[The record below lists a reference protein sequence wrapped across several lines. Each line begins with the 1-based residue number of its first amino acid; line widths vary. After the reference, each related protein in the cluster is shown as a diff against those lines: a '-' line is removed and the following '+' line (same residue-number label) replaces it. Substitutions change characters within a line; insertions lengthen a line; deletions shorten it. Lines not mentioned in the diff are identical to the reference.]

1 VTRACPG
8 ILALIPAVLGFVA
21 CGGGEEVAPPPPAQP
36 NRAPMVANGPLNQAF
51 VTWHAIS
58 IDMSGGGAA
67 FQDPDGDPLTYEL
80 QWFGRI
86 PAGLAFAGPRVT
98 GTTPD
103 AGVFNLGVTVR
114 DGRGGA
120 LAYGIFIDVVPNAAP
135 AVASSNR
142 LLLTGIGQHVN
153 VDALQGGTT
162 FGPDPQGDPVS
173 YQVTTSARP
182 QGLVISG
189 TQVAGVMTGIGAVRI
204 RVTATDTYGASSFD
218 EFIIA
223 VPGPEPA
230 SPRLPSASYVY
241 EDARLALPTPFR
253 TPPGATD
260 TLGDTVPGR
269 NPITDAGATLGRVLF
284 YDRRLSVTNT
294 QACGSCHE
302 QAHGFAGT
310 TRFSQGA
317 TGDLTRRNT
326 MGLAEVRYN
335 GRDHYFWD
343 ERARTLE
350 ALALMPIQDTTEL
363 ANTMPNVVARLRATD
378 FYPGLFQAA
387 FGTPDIDSDRI
398 ARALAQFLRSLVSWQ
413 ARVDRVENPLP
424 GSAESVFSALEEQG
438 RAIVQ
443 GQCAVCHQTTL
454 RSLQV
459 PMSNGLDSVVTDPG
473 AGRGIFR
480 AASLRNIARTAPYMH
495 DGRFATL
502 REVIDHY
509 DHGIQDAPAL
519 PSELKEGGVPRRF
532 NFSEA
537 DKVALEA
544 FLNTFTDEE
553 FLADPRF
560 SDPFPQGA

>member
-1 VTRACPG
+1 
-8 ILALIPAVLGFVA
+8 
-21 CGGGEEVAPPPPAQP
+21 
-36 NRAPMVANGPLNQAF
+36 
-51 VTWHAIS
+51 
-58 IDMSGGGAA
+58 
-67 FQDPDGDPLTYEL
+67 
-80 QWFGRI
+80 
-86 PAGLAFAGPRVT
+86 
-98 GTTPD
+98 
-103 AGVFNLGVTVR
+103 
-114 DGRGGA
+114 
-120 LAYGIFIDVVPNAAP
+120 
-135 AVASSNR
+135 
-142 LLLTGIGQHVN
+142 
-153 VDALQGGTT
+153 
-162 FGPDPQGDPVS
+162 
-173 YQVTTSARP
+173 
-182 QGLVISG
+182 
-189 TQVAGVMTGIGAVRI
+189 
-204 RVTATDTYGASSFD
+204 
-218 EFIIA
+218 
-223 VPGPEPA
+223 
-230 SPRLPSASYVY
+230 
-241 EDARLALPTPFR
+241 
-253 TPPGATD
+253 
-260 TLGDTVPGR
+260 
-269 NPITDAGATLGRVLF
+269 
-284 YDRRLSVTNT
+284 
-294 QACGSCHE
+294 
-302 QAHGFAGT
+302 
-310 TRFSQGA
+310 
-317 TGDLTRRNT
+317 
-326 MGLAEVRYN
+326 
-335 GRDHYFWD
+335 
-343 ERARTLE
+343 RTLE